1 MSQIARLADTAQ
13 QGLAYELEEKAV
25 ALKRMA
31 TVLFLDALPQ
41 GDKETILAAEVD
53 LVQREQRLRKLKLE
67 AEERKLQQSTSE

>member
-1 MSQIARLADTAQ
+1 MSQIARLADTAH
-13 QGLAYELEEKAV
+13 QGLAFGREKAV

>member
-13 QGLAYELEEKAV
+13 QGLAFEEEKAV